1 MSLKIEYIP
10 VKDIVP
16 YKNNVKLHPDEQI
29 GQIKRS
35 IEEFGFNDPIA
46 TWHGTVVEGHGRLI
60 AAQELGM
67 ETVPVIRLDGL
78 SDEQRRAYTLIH
90 NKLTMNSGFDFD
102 LLDLELGDITD
113 IDMGEFGFDG
123 EDDWFVT
130 RERNDDSRQDGN
142 DEYNEFLDKFELKK
156 TTDDCYTPDKVYGA
170 VAEWVANEYGVDRAN
185 FVRPFYPGGDYQ
197 KYKYKDSS
205 IVVDNPPFSILSEI
219 LRWYT
224 SHGIKFFLFA
234 PALTLF
240 SSSSS
245 SCAIGAGAQIVYENG
260 ASVNTSFLTNLEMEY
275 RFRTA
280 PTLFRAVEDAVLDIL
295 RETKKE
301 LSKYEYP
308 DEVVLSSMLNR
319 YSKYGIDFRV
329 RREESEHVRQ
339 LDAQKESGKALYG
352 SGYLIS
358 EKAAAEKAA
367 AEKWKLSD
375 REHEIVKGLGLNG
388 TTSEGNK
395 QNRI

>member
-1 MSLKIEYIP
+1 MKVFNVDPQRLR
-10 VKDIVP
+10 P
-16 YKNNVKLHPDEQI
+16 YENNPRINDGAVEAVAK
-29 GQIKRS
+29 S
-35 IEEFGFNDPIA
+35 IDEFGFKVPI
-46 TWHGTVVEGHGRLI
+46 VVDSDYVIIAGHTRLK
-60 AAQELGM
+60 AAEKLGLK
-67 ETVPVIRLDGL
+67 TVPVVIADDLTEEQARAFRLADNKTAELAEWDFEEL
-78 SDEQRRAYTLIH
+78 SE
-90 NKLTMNSGFDFD
+90 
-102 LLDLELGDITD
+102 ELGDITD
-113 IDMGEFGFDG
+113 LDMQDFGFERLKGWFDI
-123 EDDWFVT
+123 ENRSSRDKQDD
-130 RERNDDSRQDGN
+130 NDD
-142 DEYNEFLDKFELKK
+142 YNEFLEKFGIKH
-156 TTDDCYTPDKVYGA
+156 TTDDCYTPDKVYDA

-219 LRWYT
+219 LQWYT

-301 LSKYEYP
+301 LPKYEYP

-319 YSKYGIDFRV
+319 YSKYGVDFRV
-329 RREESEHVRQ
+329 RREESEYVRQ
-339 LDAQKESGKALYG
+339 LDAQKESGKTIYG

-375 REHEIVKGLGLNG
+375 REREIVKGLGLNG